1 MVPPPVAA
9 PSAADEAAYV
19 DSLLREYLLYRG
31 FTGSLAAFDAERAS
45 LPPEL
50 DSADAVTDLLFGKHI
65 PSLDVVGLTR
75 TLALLRDR

>member
-1 MVPPPVAA
+1 MVLSPVAA

-45 LPPEL
+45 LPP
-50 DSADAVTDLLFGKHI
+50 SWTAR
-65 PSLDVVGLTR
+65 TR
-75 TLALLRDR
+75 